1 MLGKHPDI
9 RRSGYALGIIGV
21 DTSVPICIIL
31 VRTHPFIIYPLLS
44 NCIMLEAIAG
54 DVATVAQFG
63 TFLEMTQPEIFEA
76 VQDDALLNASFW
88 VNIALAG
95 LSILLFVYMGRNVE
109 DPRAQLIFVA
119 TLMVP
124 LVSISS
130 YTGLVSGLTISF
142 LEMPAGHALAGE
154 EVLTMWGRYLTWAL
168 STPMILL
175 ALGLLAGSNLTDLF
189 TAIVA
194 DIGMCV
200 TGLAAALTVS
210 SHGLRWFWYF
220 ISCMF
225 FLVVLYVLLVKW
237 PEDAQANGTN
247 DIFDTLKILTV
258 VMWLGYPIF
267 WALGAE
273 GIAVLDVAITS
284 WAYSGLDIVAKYI
297 FAFLLLNWVASNES
311 IIADM
316 PSLSSGSAA
325 TGAAPADD

>member
-1 MLGKHPDI
+1 MAVLTQ
-9 RRSGYALGIIGV
+9 GV
-21 DTSVPICIIL
+21 VPL
-31 VRTHPFIIYPLLS
+31 ELTQAEIY
-44 NCIMLEAIAG
+44 
-54 DVATVAQFG
+54 QR
-63 TFLEMTQPEIFEA
+63 
-76 VQDDALLNASFW
+76 VQENTLLNLSFW

-95 LSILLFVYMGRNVE
+95 LSILLFVFMGRNVE
-109 DPRAQLIFVA
+109 DPRAQLIFVS

-130 YTGLVSGLTISF
+130 YTGLASGLTISF

-175 ALGLLAGSNLTDLF
+175 ALGLLAGSNMTKIF
-189 TAIVA
+189 TVIVT

-225 FLVVLYVLLVKW
+225 FLVVLYILLVEW
-237 PEDAQANGTN
+237 PKDAEVAGTSE
-247 DIFDTLKILTV
+247 IFNTLKILTV

-297 FAFLLLNWVASNES
+297 FAFLLLNWVVNNES
-311 IIADM
+311 TVASMADG
-316 PSLSSGSAA
+316 LGSAQA
-325 TGAAPADD
+325 GGAAPADD